1 MLCVWKVFLSAWQE
15 YLHVSIVTSKEEIN
29 EIKFSRFTGEY
40 KSAKHWCL
48 YMTAT
53 LAGSVGVTVTLCE
66 ISNTAELTSPISR
79 FIVLLKNK
87 EFGQ

>member
-1 MLCVWKVFLSAWQE
+1 MLCVWKAFLSAWQE
-15 YLHVSIVTSKEEIN
+15 YLPVSIVTSKEEIN

-53 LAGSVGVTVTLCE
+53 LARSVGVTVTLCD
-66 ISNTAELTSPISR
+66 LTNIQIYSFVKKQRIWTMNI
-79 FIVLLKNK
+79 FLVKT
-87 EFGQ
+87 